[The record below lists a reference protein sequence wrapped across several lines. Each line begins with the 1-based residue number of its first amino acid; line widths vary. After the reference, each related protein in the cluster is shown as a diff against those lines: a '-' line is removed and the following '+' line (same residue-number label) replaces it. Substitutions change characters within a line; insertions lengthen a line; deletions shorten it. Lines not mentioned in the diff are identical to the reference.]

1 LQAEEEK
8 AREKNTRQERLKQDS
23 WVSGVHCKAKN
34 GNKTHKNSILP
45 KNGTGGGPLAGRKG
59 GREGSSSLLAIFFL
73 DLVIEACKQNKNS
86 KIYKVPT
93 TTKDHVL

>member
-1 LQAEEEK
+1 M
-8 AREKNTRQERLKQDS
+8 
-23 WVSGVHCKAKN
+23 
-34 GNKTHKNSILP
+34 
-45 KNGTGGGPLAGRKG
+45 KG

-86 KIYKVPT
+86 KIYKEPT